1 MNAGGIRLVHTVP
14 GRVRFKIDDLKGDQ
28 ERAEQLEQQLSSIH
42 GILEVQVNPLTGSLV
57 ALYDPSSLESVEFQ
71 LSVASALGIP
81 ISEMGPDLLVAWKAT
96 SLNGSSPAL
105 DWLPTLEQLGTL
117 VPLALML
124 LGVRSLLVSDKLSV
138 PTWYDYL
145 WFAFGS
151 FFMLN
156 RAEAGDD

>member
-28 ERAEQLEQQLSSIH
+28 DRAEQLEQQLSSIH
-42 GILEVQVNPLTGSLV
+42 GIHEVQVNPRTGSVV
-57 ALYDPSSLESVEFQ
+57 AFYDPSSLESVEFQ

-81 ISEMGPDLLVAWKAT
+81 ISEMGPDLLEAWKAT
-96 SLNGSSPAL
+96 CQNGSSPAS
-105 DWLPTLEQLGTL
+105 DWLPTLEQLGTV
-117 VPLALML
+117 VPLALMV
-124 LGVRSLLVSDKLSV
+124 LGFRSLLFSDKLHV
-138 PTWYDYL
+138 PSWYDYL

-156 RAEAGDD
+156 RGRPETD